1 VKKLLLFVVLVA
13 LIAAV
18 GYLFWTT
25 GNLDGL
31 LSATVQSVKD
41 DAERYP
47 DGAAATVHGRVA
59 DHRVVPFSD
68 KMFYRVDDG
77 TAGIWVRAYGE
88 PPAKGAR
95 VLVRGEVRRGT
106 AKAAGVQL
114 EGTVLDQKKLWVR

>member
-1 VKKLLLFVVLVA
+1 VKKLLLILVLAAVV
-13 LIAAV
+13 AAV

-31 LSATVQSVKD
+31 LSSTVKSVKD
-41 DAERYP
+41 GAEQYP

-59 DHRVVPFSD
+59 DQRPVPFSD
-68 KMFYRVDDG
+68 KIFYRVDDG

-114 EGTVLDQKKLWVR
+114 EGTVLDQKRLWIR